1 MVEARTKINDC
12 GLSEQLLCMHSH
24 TCAITFCSKICVNC
38 LRLDY
43 NDRLTTK
50 NTYSQTFLL
59 LLQNDTQTLTTRT
72 QHQQLRKFIGKIA
85 CVST

>member
-1 MVEARTKINDC
+1 MEKSAADTRTKINDC
-12 GLSEQLLCMHSH
+12 GLSAIIMHAL

-50 NTYSQTFLL
+50 NILVPQSLSNSKMTYKQPHNNITNTSWKLYRVNL
-59 LLQNDTQTLTTRT
+59 D
-72 QHQQLRKFIGKIA
+72 
-85 CVST
+85 VY